1 MRRDFTGLQSKLRH
15 SFFLS
20 SMMGVTDGVF
30 CSQRSKGCAMVQLG
44 AYLAEPPAYGDEPW
58 FLPSNRDE
66 STEFLT
72 RENADARAAQDVLT
86 CLNLASPMLEWALEA
101 ADCFYRA
108 GGDFVELNVHGGYEP
123 YLRIGK
129 VRAMVLPENRDE
141 LFRWVE
147 ALSKLEIPLI
157 IKFREGI
164 VDDYPQLLERL
175 MDFNIF
181 AVHFNVRDDRTKKPD
196 FDFIKEIKRDCPLF
210 LLASGYVRSPE
221 DTRTLF
227 EEGADM
233 VGIAE
238 PTKKNPEY
246 IYAIA
251 KTFQSTHGK
260 RRK

>member
-1 MRRDFTGLQSKLRH
+1 MRRDVADLQSKLRH

-58 FLPSNRDE
+58 FLPSETNE
-66 STEFLT
+66 CTEFLA
-72 RENADARAAQDVLT
+72 RESRNAKGAQDVLT
-86 CLNLASPMLEWALEA
+86 CLNLASPKLEWALNA
-101 ADCFYRA
+101 ADCFYKA
-108 GGDFVELNVHGGYEP
+108 GGDFMELNVHGGHEP

-129 VRAMVLPENRDE
+129 VRAMVLPENRGE

-157 IKFREGI
+157 VKFREGI
-164 VDDYPQLLERL
+164 VDDYSQVLEKL
-175 MDFNIF
+175 ADFNVF

-196 FDFIKEIKRDCPLF
+196 FDFIKDIKRNSSLF
-210 LLASGYVRSPE
+210 LLASGYVRSAE
-221 DTRTLF
+221 DAKTLF
-227 EEGADM
+227 EKGADM
-233 VGIAE
+233 VGLAE

-251 KTFQSTHGK
+251 KTFQSAHEK
-260 RRK
+260 R